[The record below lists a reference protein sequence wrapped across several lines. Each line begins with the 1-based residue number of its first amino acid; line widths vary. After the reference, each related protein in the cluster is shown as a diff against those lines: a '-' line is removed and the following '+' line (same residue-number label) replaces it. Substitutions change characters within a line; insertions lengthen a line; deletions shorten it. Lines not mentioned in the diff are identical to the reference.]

1 MVIDTSALVA
11 ILFGESDRE
20 QFIQAL
26 ERSETKLLSAVN
38 ALEASLVV
46 EARKG
51 PSAGR
56 ELDLLLHR
64 ARVDIVPFDNSLAEE
79 ARRVWREYGKGNHP
93 ASLNFCDCCALALS
107 RVSGQA
113 LLFKGEDFA
122 RANAVN
128 ALGNFPNKRN

>member
-1 MVIDTSALVA
+1 MVLDTSALLA
-11 ILFGESDRE
+11 ILFGEPDRD

-26 ERSETKLLSAVN
+26 ERSEPKLLSAVN

-64 ARVDIVPFDNSLAEE
+64 AHLDVVPFDSSLAEE
-79 ARRVWREYGKGNHP
+79 ARRVWRQYGKGNHP
-93 ASLNFCDCCALALS
+93 AGLNFCDSCALALS

-113 LLFKGEDFA
+113 LLFKGADFT
-122 RANAVN
+122 RTDAVN
-128 ALGNFPNKRN
+128 ALSIPPTKV